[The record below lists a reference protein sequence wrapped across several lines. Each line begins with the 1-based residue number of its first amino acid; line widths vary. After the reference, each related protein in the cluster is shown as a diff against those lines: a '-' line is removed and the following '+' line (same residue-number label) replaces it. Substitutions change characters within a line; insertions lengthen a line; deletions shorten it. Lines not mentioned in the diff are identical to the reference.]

1 MSTGVLRV
9 PIPRAELGGRSLW
22 VHVSCPLVWFPEV
35 RPGRVAHLFLKDPTS
50 SGPIR
55 SFPRGCDTEGGP
67 QAHPDFEVPFEGWR
81 KCPRGTDVSLQ
92 PLGPLGGRVT
102 ARAPSGSW
110 GLLSAALLVPCL
122 PRARI
127 QAGPWDREKEQAA
140 AGTMGAWDPAQVW
153 SPRGRLSFLLP
164 EGGPPPRPALP
175 I

>member
-9 PIPRAELGGRSLW
+9 PTPRAELGGRSLW

-55 SFPRGCDTEGGP
+55 SFPCGCDTEGGP

-92 PLGPLGGRVT
+92 PLGPLGGGVT
-102 ARAPSGSW
+102 ARAPSRPGGCS
-110 GLLSAALLVPCL
+110 VL
-122 PRARI
+122 PR
-127 QAGPWDREKEQAA
+127 
-140 AGTMGAWDPAQVW
+140 
-153 SPRGRLSFLLP
+153 LSLLA
-164 EGGPPPRPALP
+164 PRPHPGRTTGQGEGAGGSGEDGGVGSRTGGSASCCLSGARP
-175 I
+175 RAPRC